1 MKENTVTKLID
12 ALEARTHFGEVMEE
26 AEKGNARFLVSR
38 RGKPKV
44 MILSVTDYL
53 KNVVKEDTILAQ
65 IQLTAKE
72 LGLDKMTEDE
82 IEAEITASRQ
92 ERRKEKRKLSRSR

>member
-12 ALEARTHFGEVMEE
+12 ALDARTHFGEVMAE

-44 MILSVTDYL
+44 MILSVADYL
-53 KNVVKEDTILAQ
+53 KNVVKEDAIFAE
-65 IQLTAKE
+65 IQLTAKQ
-72 LGLDKMTEDE
+72 LGLDKTTEAE
-82 IEAEITASRQ
+82 IEAEIAASRQ
-92 ERRKEKRKLSRSR
+92 ERRKDKKRSNRSR

>member
-12 ALEARTHFGEVMEE
+12 ALEARTHFGEVMAE

-44 MILSVTDYL
+44 MILGVADYL
-53 KNVVKEDTILAQ
+53 KNVVREDAILAE

-82 IEAEITASRQ
+82 IEAEIAASRQ
-92 ERRKEKRKLSRSR
+92 ERRKDKKRSSKSQ

>member
-1 MKENTVTKLID
+1 MKENTATKLID

-38 RGKPKV
+38 RDRPKV
-44 MILSVTDYL
+44 MILSVADYL
-53 KNVVKEDTILAQ
+53 QNVLKEDAILAE
-65 IQLTAKE
+65 IQLTAKS
-72 LGLDKMTEDE
+72 LGQDKMTEDE

-92 ERRKEKRKLSRSR
+92 ARRKAKKRSTRSR

>member
-12 ALEARTHFGEVMEE
+12 ALEARTHFGEVMEQ

-44 MILSVTDYL
+44 MILSVADYL
-53 KNVVKEDTILAQ
+53 KNVVKEDAILAE
-65 IQLTAKE
+65 IQLTAKQ

-82 IEAEITASRQ
+82 IEAEIAASRQ
-92 ERRKEKRKLSRSR
+92 DRRKDKKASTRSR

>member
-12 ALEARTHFGEVMEE
+12 ALEARTHFGEVMAE

-53 KNVVKEDTILAQ
+53 RNVTKEDSILAE
-65 IQLTAKE
+65 IQLTAKS
-72 LGLDKMTEDE
+72 LGLDKMTESE
-82 IEAEITASRQ
+82 IEGEIAASRQ
-92 ERRKEKRKLSRSR
+92 ERRKEKRRSSRSR

>member
-12 ALEARTHFGEVMEE
+12 ALEARTHFEEVMEQ

-44 MILSVTDYL
+44 MILSVADYL
-53 KNVVKEDTILAQ
+53 KNVVREDAIMAE

-82 IEAEITASRQ
+82 IEAEIKASRQ
-92 ERRKEKRKLSRSR
+92 ERRKDKKRSSRPR

>member
-1 MKENTVTKLID
+1 
-12 ALEARTHFGEVMEE
+12 MEQ

-44 MILSVTDYL
+44 MILSVADYL
-53 KNVVKEDTILAQ
+53 KNVVKEDAILAE

-72 LGLDKMTEDE
+72 LGLDKMSEDE
-82 IEAEITASRQ
+82 IEAEIAASRQ
-92 ERRKEKRKLSRSR
+92 ERRKDKKRSSRPR